1 MIDDPKFDEAIE
13 QAVKRIEK
21 RTDAE
26 IVVVAAERSGH
37 YRDVQMQI
45 GGACTLALLAAL
57 FFAPIDLHPIG
68 ALIEVALAFPLFS
81 WLAGHRAV
89 VRLVTPAAR
98 QRAQARLWAEAEFVR
113 EAVHGTPNHTGVLVY
128 ASALEQR
135 VEVILDLGLA
145 GRVATGELAPAL
157 DTLTTTSLDGFVAGL
172 ERLGDV
178 LASHA
183 PHTSESDAVDLPDAP
198 RRRT

>member
-1 MIDDPKFDEAIE
+1 MIDDPKFDEAVE

-37 YRDVQMQI
+37 YRDVQMWI
-45 GGACTLALLAAL
+45 GGVGTLAVLGAL
-57 FFAPIDLHPIG
+57 FFAPIDVHPIG
-68 ALIEVALAFPLFS
+68 ALIEIAVSFPLLS
-81 WLAGHRAV
+81 WMSGHRAV
-89 VRLVTPAAR
+89 LRLLAPASRMKLQVRTF
-98 QRAQARLWAEAEFVR
+98 AEAEFVR

-135 VEVILDLGLA
+135 VEVILDLALA
-145 GRVATGELAPAL
+145 GRIAKGEFVPVAEA
-157 DTLTTTSLDGFVAGL
+157 LTTSSVDAFVASL

-178 LASHA
+178 LAAHA
-183 PHTSESDAVDLPDAP
+183 PHTHESDAADLPDAP
-198 RRRT
+198 RRRA

>member
-1 MIDDPKFDEAIE
+1 MIDDPKFDEAVE

-37 YRDVQMQI
+37 YRDVQMWI
-45 GGACTLALLAAL
+45 GGGCTLAMLAAL
-57 FFAPIDLHPIG
+57 FYAPIDLHPIG
-68 ALIEVALAFPLFS
+68 ALVEVAIAFPFFS

-89 VRLVTPAAR
+89 LHFVTRASRQNAQVRMF
-98 QRAQARLWAEAEFVR
+98 AEAEFVR

-128 ASALEQR
+128 ASALERR

-157 DTLTTTSLDGFVAGL
+157 STLTTTSVDAFVAGL
-172 ERLGDV
+172 EGLGDV
-178 LASHA
+178 LAAHA
-183 PHTSESDAVDLPDAP
+183 PHTAESDAVDLPDAP